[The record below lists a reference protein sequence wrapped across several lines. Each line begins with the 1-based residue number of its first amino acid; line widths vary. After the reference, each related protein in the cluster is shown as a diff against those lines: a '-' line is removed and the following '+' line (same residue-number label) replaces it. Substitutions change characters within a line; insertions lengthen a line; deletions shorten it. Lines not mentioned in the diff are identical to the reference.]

1 MAPDVECVRG
11 HSRFPVPLGDT
22 VMMPLRPLR
31 TLLVAVFIGVA
42 ALALAACGGDDKP
55 NATPANTVEMG
66 DFWYKPAEFTVP
78 VDAIVNIVNDGA
90 VAHSWIIKGAGVGT
104 TAIAPGQSIIVDL
117 RGIKPG
123 TYTIFCD
130 QAGHTEAGQTGRLTI
145 A

>member
-1 MAPDVECVRG
+1 M
-11 HSRFPVPLGDT
+11 HL
-22 VMMPLRPLR
+22 PLRA
-31 TLLVAVFIGVA
+31 LLVAVLIGVA
-42 ALALAACGGDDKP
+42 ALALPACGGDDKP
-55 NATPANTVEMG
+55 NATPANTVRMG

-90 VAHSWIIKGAGVGT
+90 VAHSWILKGAGVGT

-130 QAGHTEAGQTGRLTI
+130 QAGHTEAGQTGTLTI

>member
-1 MAPDVECVRG
+1 M
-11 HSRFPVPLGDT
+11 H
-22 VMMPLRPLR
+22 LRPIR
-31 TLLVAVFIGVA
+31 ILLSAVHFGVA
-42 ALALAACGGDDKP
+42 ALALPACGEDDKP

-66 DFWYKPAEFTVP
+66 EFWYKPAEFTVQA
-78 VDAIVNIVNDGA
+78 DAIVNVVNVGA
-90 VAHSWIIKGAGVGT
+90 VAHSWILKGAGVGT

-145 A
+145 V

>member
-1 MAPDVECVRG
+1 M
-11 HSRFPVPLGDT
+11 HL
-22 VMMPLRPLR
+22 PLRAP
-31 TLLVAVFIGVA
+31 LVAVLIGVA
-42 ALALAACGGDDKP
+42 ALALPACGGDDKP
-55 NATPANTVEMG
+55 NATPANTVSMG

-78 VDAIVNIVNDGA
+78 VDAIGNIVNDGA
-90 VAHSWIIKGAGVGT
+90 VAHSWILKGAGVGT

-130 QAGHTEAGQTGRLTI
+130 QAGHTEAGQTGKLTI